1 MTDGRTLG
9 IAWTPGEVP
18 ALLGLTAIAIYGCV
32 PETGQMRAIGVMLA
46 PLFVI
51 ELVARR
57 QSGLL
62 VHAVAAGIVLWS
74 GLYGATGRDSAI
86 VGALFAFWPLVLVV
100 IMCHW
105 PGRAQPSPVIRW
117 IIGLIG
123 GIAAV
128 AVARTGALEPT
139 IGPALLAVAIALPV
153 SLVAALLVESF
164 SRTRRRRR
172 G

>member
-9 IAWTPGEVP
+9 IDWTPGEVP
-18 ALLGLTAIAIYGCV
+18 ALLGLSAIAIYGCV
-32 PETGQMRAIGVMLA
+32 PETDQMFGIGVMLA
-46 PLFVI
+46 SLFLI

-57 QSGLL
+57 PSAPI
-62 VHAVAAGIVLWS
+62 VHLVAAGIVLWS

-100 IMCHW
+100 IVCHW
-105 PGRAQPSPVIRW
+105 PGRAEPRPTTRW
-117 IIGLIG
+117 IIELIG

-139 IGPALLAVAIALPV
+139 IGPALLAVAIALPT
-153 SLVAALLVESF
+153 SLAVALLVGSLRSAED
-164 SRTRRRRR
+164 RR